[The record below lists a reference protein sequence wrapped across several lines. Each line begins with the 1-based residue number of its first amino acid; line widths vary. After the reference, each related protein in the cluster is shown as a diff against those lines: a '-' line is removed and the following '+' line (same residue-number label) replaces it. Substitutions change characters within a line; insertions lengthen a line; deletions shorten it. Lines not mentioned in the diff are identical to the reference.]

1 MMLDNRQQIR
11 DALTADFGVHPNGLA
26 DVIECIG
33 PAARA
38 EWTATQLEVSIGLR
52 YLYSKKLSVC

>member
-11 DALTADFGVHPNGLA
+11 DALTADFGVHPIGLA

-33 PAARA
+33 PATRA
-38 EWTATQLEVSIGLR
+38 EWTASQLEVSIGTQVL
-52 YLYSKKLSVC
+52 KSV